1 MHYPRMR
8 RTAGLLVAAA
18 AVTIILW
25 AWHERWEP
33 LRRLPG
39 SVAARVTLGTQPLNI
54 LLIANN
60 ARGVAAD
67 NPLGLGTAAGQA
79 DVIILAHLDPVAHVI
94 DAITIPRDLLF
105 AQPGWHDPVPKI
117 KTLFFMG
124 NQETPP
130 QGPRYLADAVA
141 ALTGLHVDG
150 YLVANFAGF
159 EEAVNA
165 VGGLDIDVKQR
176 IYDPRYSG
184 ADFMPGIHHM
194 NGAQVLAFVRVRQNQ
209 AGNAYRV
216 NDFQRMQAEVQ
227 VLGLLRDKL
236 LDPAHAATLVPAF
249 VARMRRDVATN
260 LPEDR
265 LVRIGIAMAGAPV
278 YQVPLGSDADS
289 MVLAPARI
297 PGVNAEG
304 RIEEADYDVLDTAAI
319 QRRLAE
325 FGSRSSR
332 DGLPTPPPP
341 ADVRIVLYGT
351 RHMALH
357 LEHLGFVHIR
367 LAGGPTGAN
376 AVYYPAAQPAAG
388 WAVARALG
396 TGNVYVAPT
405 AGPAVV
411 VDQ

>member
-1 MHYPRMR
+1 
-8 RTAGLLVAAA
+8 
-18 AVTIILW
+18 
-25 AWHERWEP
+25 
-33 LRRLPG
+33 
-39 SVAARVTLGTQPLNI
+39 
-54 LLIANN
+54 
-60 ARGVAAD
+60 
-67 NPLGLGTAAGQA
+67 
-79 DVIILAHLDPVAHVI
+79 
-94 DAITIPRDLLF
+94 
-105 AQPGWHDPVPKI
+105 
-117 KTLFFMG
+117 
-124 NQETPP
+124 
-130 QGPRYLADAVA
+130 
-141 ALTGLHVDG
+141 
-150 YLVANFAGF
+150 
-159 EEAVNA
+159 
-165 VGGLDIDVKQR
+165 
-176 IYDPRYSG
+176 
-184 ADFMPGIHHM
+184 
-194 NGAQVLAFVRVRQNQ
+194 
-209 AGNAYRV
+209 
-216 NDFQRMQAEVQ
+216 
-227 VLGLLRDKL
+227 
-236 LDPAHAATLVPAF
+236 

-357 LEHLGFVHIR
+357 LEHLGFVRIR